1 MDENPFSYFL
11 LYNIL
16 SHFMCITDIIETT
29 FKFRALLHNFAL
41 FLVHNSIS
49 KQLHISKVSGN
60 ILNQFQIIIA
70 AIFPFMIKRLY
81 RNTVFMFKD
90 GI

>member
-1 MDENPFSYFL
+1 
-11 LYNIL
+11 
-16 SHFMCITDIIETT
+16 MCITDIIEIT
-29 FKFRALLHNFAL
+29 FKFRALLDDFAL
-41 FLVHNSIS
+41 FLVYYSIS